1 MITQLKLVAT
11 IQVLLL
17 GFGSVAYASPEIPGG
32 DQALPIAIF
41 NATIHPVSSEPIPSA
56 TILFAEG
63 KISALGTDVE
73 IPEGAQLIDGVGKHV
88 FPGLFNAGGQIG
100 LIEINSIRA
109 TDDSQEVGTL
119 NPNVKAQVAVNPDSE
134 VIPVTRANGV
144 LLSLA
149 VPQGGL
155 LSGTSAVLQLDG
167 WTWEDMTLH
176 APTGMHVQWPA
187 IHAPKANDKSGAN
200 SQDHLKA
207 LRDVFKAAEAYQRVA
222 AVDGPVDVRLE
233 AMLPVVQQ
241 ELPLIVHADTALQI
255 QSAVAFA
262 AERNLKLVIYGGYD
276 AHHCA
281 RLLKENNVPVILSAV
296 YRLPRRRSDP
306 FDASYT
312 LPERLRA
319 AGVKFCIAGVGRFS
333 AASLRNL
340 PYHAATAVAYG
351 LPKDEALK
359 AITLYPAQILGVD
372 QQVGSLETGKDA
384 TLILTTGN
392 PLDTESQVERA
403 FIQGRSV
410 DLNSRHTRL
419 WKKYRIKYQRLQ
431 D

>member
-1 MITQLKLVAT
+1 MRIVGIIHGIL
-11 IQVLLL
+11 
-17 GFGSVAYASPEIPGG
+17 FGMASVACASPEIPGG
-32 DQALPIAIF
+32 DQAAPIAIV
-41 NATIHPVSSEPIPSA
+41 NATIHPVSSEPISSA

-63 KISALGTDVE
+63 KIVALGVDVQ
-73 IPEGAQLIDGVGKHV
+73 IPEDAQLIDGVGKQV
-88 FPGLFNAGGQIG
+88 YPGLFNAGGQIG

-109 TDDSQEVGTL
+109 TDDSQEVGSL
-119 NPNVKAQVAVNPDSE
+119 NPNAKAQVAVNPDSE

-149 VPQGGL
+149 VPKGGL

-167 WTWEDMTLH
+167 WTWEDMTLQ
-176 APTGMHVQWPA
+176 APTGMHVQWPRMS
-187 IHAPKANDKSGAN
+187 APHANDKSGAN
-200 SQDHLKA
+200 SPDHLKA
-207 LRDVFKAAEAYQRVA
+207 LRDVFKAAEAYRRVA
-222 AVDGPVDVRLE
+222 AVNGPVDVRLE
-233 AMLPVVQQ
+233 AMLPVINQ

-276 AHHCA
+276 SHHCA
-281 RLLKENNVPVILSAV
+281 RLLKENDVPVILSAV

-319 AGVKFCIAGVGRFS
+319 AGVQFCIAGVGRFS

-359 AITLYPAQILGVD
+359 AITLYPAQILGVHEH
-372 QQVGSLETGKDA
+372 VGSLEPGKDA
-384 TLILTTGN
+384 TMILTTGN